1 MAKNSFLENNV
12 YSRLVN
18 TFGVLFKFW
27 QGNKAIMISF
37 IKRALKGRGTRRLK
51 AGHTIFMRRTAGY
64 SLLDRRRNED
74 ILEEINVDAV
84 REKLVQYKQKWLN
97 NVNQNGRQY
106 TLKTIP

>member
-1 MAKNSFLENNV
+1 M
-12 YSRLVN
+12 
-18 TFGVLFKFW
+18 KF
-27 QGNKAIMISF
+27 ME
-37 IKRALKGRGTRRLK
+37 
-51 AGHTIFMRRTAGY
+51 RTAGY

-74 ILEEINVDAV
+74 ILEEIKVDAV